1 MTRPTCETCLFF
13 SGGVAG
19 TVGTCHRRVPA
30 INPGGFTYWPIVS
43 NSDWCAEHSE
53 WADYEEKAVN
63 EALQASAGLGAQ

>member
-13 SGGVAG
+13 SGGSAS
-19 TVGTCHRRVPA
+19 GTCHRRAPVVHP
-30 INPGGFTYWPIVS
+30 IGFPYVTQD
-43 NSDWCAEHSE
+43 DWCAEHSE